1 MSSSTELEPVEEK
14 EGDEQSLEDDSEV
27 TEEIVP
33 KVKQSRGQLFL
44 GTTLYITSNN
54 LVEYLLVQV

>member
-33 KVKQSRGQLFL
+33 QVKQSRGQLFL